1 MWRSTLLV
9 HLFLQYPTH
18 ISPIISSGCSNEH
31 CKVCSGAL
39 ITEIVPRNPCHVHGA
54 SGYSKVVTAKI
65 KPAVGS
71 FQPPLIPSIFMK
83 QKFNSG
89 GRPPKINPA
98 SYRYVVR
105 FDAAENSVFLSLY
118 EKSGATNK
126 AAFIKNVL
134 LNKPFK
140 VFIVDENTR
149 IFIDQLS
156 AFNSHYRTI
165 GVEYDTVVKTLRE
178 NFTEKKAMAALYKL
192 EKITIELVKL
202 NREIVALANKFDER
216 WLQKSL

>member
-1 MWRSTLLV
+1 
-9 HLFLQYPTH
+9 
-18 ISPIISSGCSNEH
+18 
-31 CKVCSGAL
+31 
-39 ITEIVPRNPCHVHGA
+39 
-54 SGYSKVVTAKI
+54 
-65 KPAVGS
+65 
-71 FQPPLIPSIFMK
+71 MK
-83 QKFNSG
+83 QNFNSG
-89 GRPPKINPA
+89 GRPPKLNPA

-105 FDAAENSVFLSLY
+105 FDAVENSVFLSLY

-149 IFIDQLS
+149 IFIDKLS

>member
-1 MWRSTLLV
+1 MGWV
-9 HLFLQYPTH
+9 PFQMFFLGPF
-18 ISPIISSGCSNEH
+18 SS
-31 CKVCSGAL
+31 V
-39 ITEIVPRNPCHVHGA
+39 
-54 SGYSKVVTAKI
+54 
-65 KPAVGS
+65 
-71 FQPPLIPSIFMK
+71 
-83 QKFNSG
+83 
-89 GRPPKINPA
+89 
-98 SYRYVVR
+98 SYI
-105 FDAAENSVFLSLY
+105 SLY

-178 NFTEKKAMAALYKL
+178 NFTEKKAMTALYKL

>member
-1 MWRSTLLV
+1 MWSSTLLV

-18 ISPIISSGCSNEH
+18 LSPIISSGCSNEH

-39 ITEIVPRNPCHVHGA
+39 ITEIVPRNHCHVHGA

-65 KPAVGS
+65 KTCGWQFPTTTN
-71 FQPPLIPSIFMK
+71 SILFMK
-83 QKFNSG
+83 QNFNSG
-89 GRPPKINPA
+89 GRPPKLNPA

-105 FDAAENSVFLSLY
+105 FDAVENSVFLSLY

>member
-1 MWRSTLLV
+1 MWSSTLLV

-65 KPAVGS
+65 KTCGWQFPTTTN
-71 FQPPLIPSIFMK
+71 SILFMK
-83 QKFNSG
+83 QNFNSG
-89 GRPPKINPA
+89 GRPPKLNPA

-105 FDAAENSVFLSLY
+105 FDAVENSVFLSLY

>member
-1 MWRSTLLV
+1 MQ
-9 HLFLQYPTH
+9 LF
-18 ISPIISSGCSNEH
+18 G
-31 CKVCSGAL
+31 
-39 ITEIVPRNPCHVHGA
+39 
-54 SGYSKVVTAKI
+54 
-65 KPAVGS
+65 
-71 FQPPLIPSIFMK
+71 
-83 QKFNSG
+83 
-89 GRPPKINPA
+89 
-98 SYRYVVR
+98 
-105 FDAAENSVFLSLY
+105 
-118 EKSGATNK
+118 
-126 AAFIKNVL
+126 
-134 LNKPFK
+134 KPFK

-178 NFTEKKAMAALYKL
+178 NFTEKKAMTALYKL